1 MSEATKKKEPVIKVE
16 TEDDLFRLM
25 CIAKGIDPKQ
35 VQAMAKFSDFNNN
48 DERSF
53 YPDKLTAIAIP
64 QLRMF
69 GEALY
74 KGDDWNEYT
83 ATADYLSVGFM
94 GYKGFKSGQYVDIT
108 SGQINLDKL
117 KGVPEEV
124 QKGVLSGIFGRSG
137 KSE

>member
-1 MSEATKKKEPVIKVE
+1 MSEAKKKEPAIKVE

-35 VQAMAKFSDFNNN
+35 VQAMSKFSDFDNN

-53 YPDKLTAIAIP
+53 YPDKLTVLAIA

-74 KGDDWNEYT
+74 KGDEWNEYT
-83 ATADYLSVGFM
+83 SIADKLSVGFM

-124 QKGVLSGIFGRSG
+124 KKGVLQGIFNRS

>member
-1 MSEATKKKEPVIKVE
+1 MSEAKKKEPVIKVK

-53 YPDKLTAIAIP
+53 YPDKLTVLAIA
-64 QLRMF
+64 QLRIF

-74 KGDDWNEYT
+74 PDDEWNEYT
-83 ATADYLSVGFM
+83 SVADKLSVAHM
-94 GYKGFKSGQYVDIT
+94 GYKGWKSGQYVDIT

-117 KGVPEEV
+117 KGVPEDV
-124 QKGVLSGIFGRSG
+124 KKGVLSGIFSRGV